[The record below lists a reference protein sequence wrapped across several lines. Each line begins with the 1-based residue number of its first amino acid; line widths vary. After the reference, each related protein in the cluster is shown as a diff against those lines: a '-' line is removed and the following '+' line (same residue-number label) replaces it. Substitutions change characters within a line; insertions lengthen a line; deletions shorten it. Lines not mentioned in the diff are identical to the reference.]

1 MNAVPITYG
10 HRGILSLIRNH
21 GQRKNLNHLCR
32 VDKRRLL
39 VPSVQYKSYRPS
51 SSHPNFVRLPRA
63 SAVCSTS
70 IDTCC
75 NPLKLE
81 QSARRNFST
90 DPPTKKKTHV
100 YVWEQTISAASSASV
115 GDESD
120 DESKSDV
127 NGNNQEMKILRR
139 KLGNLYRSV
148 DMSKENDLG
157 IQNQHDANSSIEW
170 ELVKPSSS
178 RQGDSSSNFLLSKL
192 SSTINGYKS
201 EDLTKI
207 QNLPFIH
214 HFLPANY
221 PHSVSPSYLTYATYC
236 GCGAVA
242 GSAAMVLS
250 TQALLVA
257 VGVGTQSAAPMA
269 AALNWVM
276 KDGLGQL
283 GGVIFA
289 SQLGKGGLDVEYWR
303 NRMGKWNPSLFENKN
318 KKRGNF
324 QRGTADTNPKR
335 WRMVAAL
342 ALDLSTLLEIFTP
355 WLGPELFLP
364 CASIANV
371 GKNVGFL
378 AASASRAAIHQ
389 SLCAGG
395 SSLVAEN
402 SEGSESKKS
411 FSSELTSSGDCKK
424 KRKAPSAAITG
435 SNLGD
440 VTAKAGSQAIVASLL
455 GTAVGIFLSQ
465 TFCSDH
471 GTAGILAGFVVLSA
485 IHQVCTYKA
494 LRAVPLKTLDR
505 HRLHLL
511 LDDYVAK
518 NYENIVDGN
527 TNGGFAECDVLTP
540 FEIAERESFLPVVS
554 PDDSVNWLSVG
565 APLSSICPDGMEEL
579 DKMMVIS
586 EKYIMKA
593 HLPSS
598 KVGNGTIQVTFF
610 EGANDTDL
618 LRGMYHAYITRF
630 FMSRGDIEQSES
642 YALVQK
648 THVLMDEHFPHFLDD
663 LQGGEWQLGS
673 GVVNVECGSS
683 NRFNI
688 QKI

>member
-1 MNAVPITYG
+1 MLSTEQPRYYHPPST
-10 HRGILSLIRNH
+10 RGNFGRP
-21 GQRKNLNHLCR
+21 LCAR
-32 VDKRRLL
+32 D
-39 VPSVQYKSYRPS
+39 
-51 SSHPNFVRLPRA
+51 VR
-63 SAVCSTS
+63 
-70 IDTCC
+70 C
-75 NPLKLE
+75 NPLEFKRF
-81 QSARRNFST
+81 SRRNVSM
-90 DPPTKKKTHV
+90 DKPTKQKGQV
-100 YVWEQTISAASSASV
+100 YVWEQTISAAASASV

-120 DESKSDV
+120 DESKVDV
-127 NGNNQEMKILRR
+127 DGSSQDMKIFRR
-139 KLGNLYRSV
+139 KRGKLYRSV
-148 DMSKENDLG
+148 DMSMANDPRMQ
-157 IQNQHDANSSIEW
+157 IQQGASSSIGW
-170 ELVKPSSS
+170 ELVKPTSN
-178 RQGDSSSNFLLSKL
+178 RQSDASSNSLFSNLFNVKDSRKSK
-192 SSTINGYKS
+192 
-201 EDLTKI
+201 DLTKI
-207 QNLPFIH
+207 QNLPFVH

-289 SQLGKGGLDVEYWR
+289 SQLGKGGMDMDYWR
-303 NRMGKWNPSLFENKN
+303 NKLGKWIPSYFEKKN
-318 KKRGNF
+318 RTWGNF

-389 SLCAGG
+389 SLCTGG
-395 SSLVAEN
+395 SSTAAHRKN
-402 SEGSESKKS
+402 SEGLNSRKS
-411 FSSELTSSGDCKK
+411 SSSAFISSGDDKEK
-424 KRKAPSAAITG
+424 EKTPSAAIAG

-440 VTAKAGSQAIVASLL
+440 VTAKSGSQAIIASLL
-455 GTAVGIFLSQ
+455 GTAIGIFLSQ

-471 GTAGILAGFVVLSA
+471 GTAGILTGFIVLSA

-518 NYENIVDGN
+518 NYQNLVDGK
-527 TNGGFAECDVLTP
+527 TNGGFKECDVLTP
-540 FEIAERESFLPVVS
+540 VEIAERESFLPVVS
-554 PDDSVNWLSVG
+554 PDDSVRWLSIG
-565 APLSSICPDGMEEL
+565 APLTSICPKGIEEL
-579 DKMMVIS
+579 NKMLLNS
-586 EKYIMKA
+586 EKYIIKA
-593 HLPSS
+593 HLPSRQ
-598 KVGNGTIQVTFF
+598 VGNSGAIQLTFF
-610 EGANDTDL
+610 DGANDTDI
-618 LRGMYHAYITRF
+618 LRGMYHAYITRV
-630 FMSRGDIEQSES
+630 FMSRCDSEQLES
-642 YALVQK
+642 YTLVKK
-648 THVLMDEHFPHFLDD
+648 THNLMHEHFPQFLDD
-663 LQGGEWQLGS
+663 LLGGEWQLGS
-673 GVVNVECGSS
+673 GMVNVECGSS
-683 NRFNI
+683 NRLNI
-688 QKI
+688 QTI